1 MNESHVIVAIVA
13 ACLLCLFVNCFT
25 PFASML
31 GTSCSMYHYTTC
43 TVSTDKR
50 VQLQDL
56 LYRNTY
62 SVIETDSKLPH
73 LLLMVNWSKIH
84 ITYRGTIL
92 IMVRVKISIL
102 HNYRYHICSNYFMQG
117 YSYKNKLI

>member
-43 TVSTDKR
+43 TVSTDKL

-56 LYRNTY
+56 LYIRVGDNTTKMHTNLY
-62 SVIETDSKLPH
+62 SFGEH
-73 LLLMVNWSKIH
+73 LSTLAMFSD
-84 ITYRGTIL
+84 
-92 IMVRVKISIL
+92 
-102 HNYRYHICSNYFMQG
+102 
-117 YSYKNKLI
+117 